1 MKMGSPTLFR
11 KKREIGWG
19 TLGFGVGWEKQTYA
33 DREPFLKTKYATGPT
48 ASAAGPHI
56 NP

>member
-1 MKMGSPTLFR
+1 MESPTLFR

-19 TLGFGVGWEKQTYA
+19 TLEFGGCGEKQTYA
-33 DREPFLKTKYATGPT
+33 DRGRLLNTKYAAGPT

>member
-1 MKMGSPTLFR
+1 MESPTLFR
-11 KKREIGWG
+11 KRREIGWG
-19 TLGFGVGWEKQTYA
+19 TLASGVGWEKQAYA
-33 DREPFLKTKYATGPT
+33 DRGALLNKKYAIGPT